1 MKQIFDSALVLR
13 LVFRFRVRETEEP
26 NRDRVRETKT
36 TRIGMGEGGQEN
48 GENREKSAHGDLVIR
63 WNQRGERRHFHI
75 NIINELLKCV

>member
-48 GENREKSAHGDLVIR
+48 GE
-63 WNQRGERRHFHI
+63 RGEERTRRPSDKVESTRGTATFSY
-75 NIINELLKCV
+75 